1 MKCTKCF
8 QEKDLECF
16 VDKTKTLKNCSDCRD
31 CRDCREQAKLWRAK
45 NKERISEYNKLKTI
59 EKRNK
64 NETIKV
70 LYGKLVKLEDIP
82 ESWTKFESQRDAAN
96 KLNLYPSNIN
106 KVIKNLITQTGG
118 YMFKLVDETNVVQEV
133 KSWEEIKKEKENHLN
148 NVYHMKL

>member
-16 VDKTKTLKNCSDCRD
+16 VDKTKTLKNCS
-31 CRDCREQAKLWRAK
+31 DCREQAKLWRAK

-64 NETIKV
+64 KETIKV

-96 KLNLYPSNIN
+96 KLNLYPSNI
-106 KVIKNLITQTGG
+106 IKSLKI
-118 YMFKLVDETNVVQEV
+118 
-133 KSWEEIKKEKENHLN
+133 
-148 NVYHMKL
+148 